1 MSTTNLTARPAL
13 SFSTETEIYLTAD
26 GQVIVADLPME
37 LADLMLMLGEV
48 QPCEILNPATL
59 PAIETQGHE

>member
-1 MSTTNLTARPAL
+1 L
-13 SFSTETEIYLTAD
+13 SFSTETEIYLSAD

-48 QPCEILNPATL
+48 QPCEILYTAT
-59 PAIETQGHE
+59 ARASEEDGRR

>member
-13 SFSTETEIYLTAD
+13 SFSTETEIYFTAD
-26 GQVIVADLPME
+26 GQVIVADLPLE

-48 QPCEILNPATL
+48 QPCEILNAATSPAV
-59 PAIETQGHE
+59 ETQGHE

>member
-48 QPCEILNPATL
+48 QPCEILSAATS
-59 PAIETQGHE
+59 PAIETQGQE